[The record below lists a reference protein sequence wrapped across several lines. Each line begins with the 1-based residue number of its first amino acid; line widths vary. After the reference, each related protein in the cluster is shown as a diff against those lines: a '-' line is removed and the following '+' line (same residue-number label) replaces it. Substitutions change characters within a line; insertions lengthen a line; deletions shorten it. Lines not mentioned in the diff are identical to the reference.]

1 MVKEKITENLETS
14 EKKSKVSDDVIKQMT
29 KNLIFDLNAGR
40 WDYIERWNDY
50 LNRLDGAEKF
60 PDSIAFE
67 MIKAWRWDEVLRHI
81 DKFEPTQKLANALLK
96 DMIKMWFYEDKDAR
110 AEGYNFINL
119 LEDNIVERENF
130 LSYFWNLDKSTALLA
145 LELLNKNMF
154 VDADSSYKEHLGDCF
169 NIKYFTGLDEEVLIK
184 ISDLWKVIP
193 DEDKNRFVWINDET
207 REKYT
212 NIALKVQEEASKINE
227 KIEKEMKEEYSD
239 EEFDEIKDEIYK
251 ELENH
256 YNL

>member
-1 MVKEKITENLETS
+1 
-14 EKKSKVSDDVIKQMT
+14 
-29 KNLIFDLNAGR
+29 
-40 WDYIERWNDY
+40 
-50 LNRLDGAEKF
+50 
-60 PDSIAFE
+60 
-67 MIKAWRWDEVLRHI
+67 
-81 DKFEPTQKLANALLK
+81 
-96 DMIKMWFYEDKDAR
+96 
-110 AEGYNFINL
+110 
-119 LEDNIVERENF
+119 
-130 LSYFWNLDKSTALLA
+130 
-145 LELLNKNMF
+145 MF

-169 NIKYFTGLDEEVLIK
+169 NIKYFTGLDEEVLKK

-212 NIALKVQEEASKINE
+212 NIALKVQEEASKIDE
-227 KIEKEMKEEYSD
+227 KIEKEMEEEYSD